1 LERETIMTVC
11 GKIRVGSAASAPAA
25 SGTRRPGD
33 RAGGESWDSHVR
45 LNIAP
50 IQANTSLRDLA
61 YDAIKKAITEMDIYG
76 HGGEVRLDER
86 QLSEDLGVS
95 RTPIREALTIL
106 ELEGFVRAVP
116 RRGIFVVRKSKAE
129 IIEMITVWGA
139 LESMAARLAAERAT
153 SKELRSLRKIFEQF
167 DDESPSEH
175 MSEYSEA
182 NISFHQTIIKLSRSP
197 LIANMTG
204 NLFIHV
210 RAIRNVSLRQDNRSA
225 RSIGEHQQII
235 DALEARDGELAERL
249 DREHALGL
257 AAHVEKHG
265 IFHT

>member
-1 LERETIMTVC
+1 MAIGEKL
-11 GKIRVGSAASAPAA
+11 RVGSPTPAP
-25 SGTRRPGD
+25 SGTTRPAG
-33 RAGGESWDSHVR
+33 RARIEEAGGDTHVR

-50 IQANTSLRDLA
+50 IQANTSLRDLS
-61 YDAIKKAITEMDIYG
+61 YDAIKRAITEMDIYG
-76 HGGEVRLDER
+76 NAGEVRLDER

-129 IIEMITVWGA
+129 IIEMITVWAA

-153 SKELRSLRKIFEQF
+153 SKELRALRKIFEQF
-167 DDESPSEH
+167 DDESPESH

-182 NISFHQTIIKLSRSP
+182 NIAFHQTIIRLSRSP
-197 LIANMTG
+197 LIADMTE
-204 NLFIHV
+204 NLFLHV
-210 RAIRNVSLRQDNRSA
+210 RAIRNVSLRQDHRA
-225 RSIGEHQQII
+225 ERSIIEHTQII
-235 DALEARDGELAERL
+235 DALEARDADLAERL

-265 IFHT
+265 IFHS